1 MPSINNSINITHILR
16 LCVKR
21 IQRARVILLG
31 SLPNRCLLCQ
41 QRIGQMDYE
50 QLFANQVLTGVCQ
63 VCLAASLYQHEVCL
77 GCGRE
82 IALLQAYCGK
92 CLKHTP
98 NVVVAPCSYHQG
110 LGPLIAAIKYQQ
122 QCAPLNAITQQLACR
137 IALLI
142 KHGIIRRPQVLIPV
156 PLHPNRL
163 RQRGFNQAWLI
174 AKQLSRLTGIPL
186 DDSCLTRVVDTAPQ
200 TGLAGKQRRKNCHG
214 AFQLQAEIPYQRVAL
229 IDDVVTT
236 GTTVDE
242 ISRLFS
248 AQFVHVQT
256 WCLARAEAPGL
267 LD

>member
-1 MPSINNSINITHILR
+1 MAPITISIKITHWLR
-16 LCVKR
+16 ASKT
-21 IQRARVILLG
+21 IFQHARVILLG

-41 QRIGQMDYE
+41 QRIVQTGYQ
-50 QLFANQVLTGVCQ
+50 QLFPNQVLSGVCQ

-82 IALLQAYCGK
+82 IALLQTYCGQ

-98 NVVVAPCSYHQG
+98 NLVVAPCSYHQG

-122 QCAPLNAITQQLACR
+122 QCAPLKAIVQQLACR

-142 KHGIIRRPQVLIPV
+142 QHGIIRRPQVLIPV

-174 AKQLSRLTGIPL
+174 AKELSVLMAIPL
-186 DDSCLTRVVDTAPQ
+186 NDTCLIRVVDTPPQ
-200 TGLAGKQRRKNCHG
+200 TGLAGKKRRKNCYG
-214 AFQLQAEIPYQRVAL
+214 AFRLLGEMPYQRVAL

-242 ISRLFS
+242 ITQLFS
-248 AQFVHVQT
+248 SQFVHVQT

>member
-1 MPSINNSINITHILR
+1 MPLINISIDITHILA

-21 IQRARVILLG
+21 VQRVRVILLG

-41 QRIGQMDYE
+41 QRIDQTGYQ
-50 QLFANQVLTGVCQ
+50 QLFPNQVLTGVCQ
-63 VCLAASLYQHEVCL
+63 VCLATSLYQHEVCL

-82 IALLQAYCGK
+82 IALLQTYCGK
-92 CLKHTP
+92 CLKQEP
-98 NVVVAPCSYHQG
+98 NWVVAPCSYHQG

-122 QCAPLNAITQQLACR
+122 QCAPLKAIAQQLACR
-137 IALLI
+137 IALLV
-142 KHGIIRRPQVLIPV
+142 KHGIIKRPQVLIPV

-174 AKQLSRLTGIPL
+174 AKELSLLMDIPV
-186 DDSCLTRVVDTAPQ
+186 DDTCLIRVIDTAPQ
-200 TGLAGKQRRKNCHG
+200 TGLAGKRRRKNCHD
-214 AFQLQAEIPYQRVAL
+214 AFKLQQKTAYQRIAL

-236 GTTVDE
+236 GTTVNE
-242 ISRLFS
+242 IAQLFKP
-248 AQFVHVQT
+248 QFVHVQT

>member
-1 MPSINNSINITHILR
+1 MPPINNSIDISHILR

-21 IQRARVILLG
+21 LQRARVILLG

-41 QRIGQMDYE
+41 QRIDQTGYQ
-50 QLFANQVLTGVCQ
+50 QLFPNQVLTGVCQ

-92 CLKHTP
+92 CNKHTP
-98 NVVVAPCSYHQG
+98 NWVVAPCSYHQG
-110 LGPLIAAIKYQQ
+110 LGPVIAAIKYQQ

-174 AKQLSRLTGIPL
+174 AKELSLLTNIPL
-186 DDSCLTRVVDTAPQ
+186 DDRCLIRIVDTLPQ

-214 AFQLQAEIPYQRVAL
+214 AFALQPSMTYQRVAL

-242 ISRLFS
+242 IAGLFS
-248 AQFVHVQT
+248 LQFVHVQT

>member
-1 MPSINNSINITHILR
+1 MTPMNVPIKIIQILR
-16 LCVKR
+16 LCIKR
-21 IQRARVILLG
+21 IQRIRVALFS

-41 QRIGQMDYE
+41 QRIDQTGYQ
-50 QLFANQVLTGVCQ
+50 QLFPNQVLTGVCQ
-63 VCLAASLYQHEVCL
+63 VCLASSLYQHEVCL

-82 IALLQAYCGK
+82 ISQLQTYCGL

-142 KHGIIRRPQVLIPV
+142 KHGIIKRPQVLIPV
-156 PLHPNRL
+156 PLHPHRL

-174 AKQLSRLTGIPL
+174 AKELSLLTGIPL
-186 DDSCLTRVVDTAPQ
+186 DDSCLIRVVDTAPQ
-200 TGLAGKQRRKNCHG
+200 TGLAGKQRRKNCHN
-214 AFQLQAEIPYQRVAL
+214 AFTLQKTIPYQRVAL

-242 ISRLFS
+242 IGLLFRS
-248 AQFVHVQT
+248 QYVHVQT

>member
-1 MPSINNSINITHILR
+1 MPPINNSINIAHVLR
-16 LCVKR
+16 LCTNSV
-21 IQRARVILLG
+21 QRARVILLA

-41 QRIGQMDYE
+41 QRIEQTGYQ
-50 QLFANQVLTGVCQ
+50 QLFPNQVLTGVCQ
-63 VCLAASLYQHEVCL
+63 ECLAVSLYQHEVCL

-82 IALLQAYCGK
+82 IAVLQAYCGK
-92 CLKHTP
+92 CLQHTP
-98 NVVVAPCSYHQG
+98 NWVVAPCSYHQG

-137 IALLI
+137 IELLI

-156 PLHPNRL
+156 PLHTNRL

-174 AKQLSRLTGIPL
+174 AKELSLLTNIPV
-186 DDSCLTRVVDTAPQ
+186 DDSCLIRVVDTSPQ

-214 AFQLQAEIPYQRVAL
+214 AFRLLDGMTYQRVAL

-242 ISRLFS
+242 IARLFS
-248 AQFVHVQT
+248 TQFVHVQT

>member
-1 MPSINNSINITHILR
+1 MPIDIAQILAI
-16 LCVKR
+16 CVKK
-21 IQRARVILLG
+21 IQRVKVILLG

-41 QRIGQMDYE
+41 QRIDQTGYQ
-50 QLFANQVLTGVCQ
+50 QLFPHQVLTGVCQ

-82 IALLQAYCGK
+82 MTLLQAYCGK
-92 CLKHTP
+92 CVKHTP
-98 NVVVAPCSYHQG
+98 NWVVAPCSYHQG
-110 LGPLIAAIKYQQ
+110 LGPFIAAIKYQQ
-122 QCAPLNAITQQLACR
+122 QCAPLKAIVQQLACR

-142 KHGIIRRPQVLIPV
+142 KHGIIRPPQVLIPV

-163 RQRGFNQAWLI
+163 RKRGFNQAWLI
-174 AKQLSRLTGIPL
+174 AKELSVLLNIPM
-186 DDSCLTRVVDTAPQ
+186 DDCCLIRVVDTAPQ

-214 AFQLQAEIPYQRVAL
+214 AFELQPEIPYQRVAL

-236 GTTVDE
+236 GTTVEE
-242 ISRLFS
+242 IGQLFS
-248 AQFVHVQT
+248 LQSVHVQT